1 MTKQEQTLPTER
13 IVIAEETV
21 PSYVPP
27 APAPPAAVPPTA
39 RKRRRWPIVVAVLV
53 VLAIVGGVIYANQH
67 TKALERCR
75 GAVTSFSEARKAL
88 IDTTENT
95 SGIQQFIQGALGV
108 DDALDAVAKAMD
120 AAEGTVSDQGCATT
134 ATIIQ
139 LNLVANTLNSA
150 TDSLNDSVAQ
160 MKEKA
165 KQQAAD
171 GLWGLLGGDSGN
183 SGKSAGQNDE
193 ADDSDDS
200 GSSTSDSARDALDD
214 SITRGQAMVERLRSQ
229 YEDSGVAATLAN
241 GLQSALDAG
250 QQLVERSGVTDTKL
264 YKAAQV
270 TLDEAISAANAW
282 IDAQAAKAE

>member
-27 APAPPAAVPPTA
+27 APPA

-75 GAVTSFSEARKAL
+75 GAVTSFSGARKSL

-95 SGIQQFIQGALGV
+95 SGIRQFIQGALGV

-120 AAEGTVSDQGCATT
+120 AAEGTVSEQGCATN
-134 ATIIQ
+134 ATITQ
-139 LNLVANTLNSA
+139 LNLVANVLDSA

-160 MKEKA
+160 MKKQA
-165 KQQAAD
+165 KQQASE
-171 GLWGLLGGDSGN
+171 LLGGTSDP
-183 SGKSAGQNDE
+183 
-193 ADDSDDS
+193 ADGDAS
-200 GSSTSDSARDALDD
+200 GSAKDTLND
-214 SITRGQAMVERLRSQ
+214 SIARGKTLVERLRSE
-229 YEDSGVAATLAN
+229 YADSGVATTLAN
-241 GLQSALDAG
+241 GLQSTLDAG

-264 YKAAQV
+264 YKAAKV
-270 TLDEAISAANAW
+270 TLDEAMSAANAW
-282 IDAQAAKAE
+282 IDAQAAKAK